1 MRTPSPALEASRVSI
16 FPASGIVGSL
26 RSRSVSL
33 YRECAGPTSGL
44 FRCGLGLLRA
54 GAARM
59 LRAPG
64 AELGAVE
71 DAVVI
76 GVHLVE
82 ARPGPFRRPIL
93 GALDEL
99 IPRDAAASG
108 RSGRRGGRTLDGG
121 GLRCRLSEGCRRQQ
135 GQSDEGHENGRAHLL
150 RLSVD

>member
-1 MRTPSPALEASRVSI
+1 MRTPSPALEAFLDSTV
-16 FPASGIVGSL
+16 PASGIVGSF

-33 YRECAGPTSGL
+33 YREWARPTSGL
-44 FRCGLGLLRA
+44 LRCGLGLLRA

-99 IPRDAAASG
+99 IPRDAAIAR
-108 RSGRRGGRTLDGG
+108 RSGGRGGRTLDGG
-121 GLRCRLSEGCRRQQ
+121 GLRCRLREGCRRQQ
-135 GQSDEGHENGRAHLL
+135 RQSDESHENGRAH
-150 RLSVD
+150 